1 MRNLN
6 TWSTYVAVCLHVQEA
21 LFSGPSRD
29 VDFIALKLSGLTYT
43 RLGKAGRRSPAL
55 WGDEHAS
62 RSPPSPLRPWE
73 LSDAFLEGMSLLQ
86 LYPVEAAGGI
96 DIILQTA
103 LYMTQRREE
112 DAKVPKGGSFGL
124 GARLKVTMW
133 KGFTNQLPSS
143 VSDEEATSE
152 EEDTRDD
159 GNETETLS
167 SSGIT
172 SRLANS
178 VWRGITN
185 QSAMEVPPSPLTPLT
200 PLPSL
205 SHSLESTS
213 SSPSTVPSV
222 DSSPKTNTH
231 TLPGPNIWGYAE
243 KLKDSDA
250 AASLAKA
257 SSNWRAKAMDA
268 WNARK
273 KNAGN
278 TEALSPTS
286 TTSELPPSTAAWN
299 PWMHSPITEPED
311 RRRESLRMDRS
322 DVYSPPPRPAFFR
335 PPRDSFIPPARGT
348 TPMSSSPTTPDMS
361 PQSDS
366 SIVHRTKAS
375 IASMAGLSSA
385 LPPPKQGPRPLRL
398 NSAQLMTAR
407 KPSSMSRSATNT
419 SAPYQAQWAEV
430 MRAKGH
436 VPHKDSHS
444 SISSL
449 SPSDAMGRGCR
460 SDAEYETGKISRVVL
475 INRRS
480 VSPMAPGYRVPQS
493 RPLSTESS
501 PDKAMQPA
509 SQHEPSDNHPEE
521 GWGRVDI
528 PDSPPFPTSPIPY
541 SSATDAPPDKGEVR
555 IANGEHERLGSIVLS
570 DSIVTPEAPPP
581 KKLTRKKTPPRQ
593 PGAQIEDASIPP
605 VPSLNARV
613 RSKRYP
619 QRPSNLR
626 TKSRSSTVPDK
637 VSTLDSL
644 GPDDAAEQEVV
655 VPTPRAA
662 AFDVSESSST
672 SPTSPQVVRRSRKVS
687 TEGHE
692 ARVAK
697 MSAERPTIRKI
708 PLGGR
713 DMRGK
718 RESAA
723 NEGDDEGYGDLLT
736 AYESED

>member
-6 TWSTYVAVCLHVQEA
+6 TWSTYVVVCSHVQEA
-21 LFSGPSRD
+21 LFSGPSLY
-29 VDFIALKLSGLTYT
+29 VNFLALKLCGLTHT

-86 LYPVEAAGGI
+86 LYPVEAAGGV

-112 DAKVPKGGSFGL
+112 DAKVPKGGNFGL

-185 QSAMEVPPSPLTPLT
+185 QSAMEVPPSPLTPST

-205 SHSLESTS
+205 SHSLESAS
-213 SSPSTVPSV
+213 SSPSTLPPSL
-222 DSSPKTNTH
+222 KTNTH
-231 TLPGPNIWGYAE
+231 ALPGPNIWGYAE

-273 KNAGN
+273 QNAGN

-299 PWMHSPITEPED
+299 PWMHSPLTEPEG

-335 PPRDSFIPPARGT
+335 PPRDSFVPPARET
-348 TPMSSSPTTPDMS
+348 TPMSSSPTSPDMS

-366 SIVHRTKAS
+366 SIIHRTKAS

-385 LPPPKQGPRPLRL
+385 LPSPKQGPRPLRL

-407 KPSSMSRSATNT
+407 KPSRMSRSATNT

-436 VPHKDSHS
+436 VPHNDSRS

-460 SDAEYETGKISRVVL
+460 SDAEYETGKISRVVPL
-475 INRRS
+475 NRRS
-480 VSPMAPGYRVPQS
+480 ISPMAPGYRVPQN

-509 SQHEPSDNHPEE
+509 SQRTPSDNHSEE
-521 GWGRVDI
+521 EWGHVDI
-528 PDSPPFPTSPIPY
+528 PDSPLILTSPVPY
-541 SSATDAPPDKGEVR
+541 SPATDTLPDKGEVR
-555 IANGEHERLGSIVLS
+555 IANGEHQRLGSIVLS
-570 DSIVTPEAPPP
+570 DFIVTPEAPPP

-593 PGAQIEDASIPP
+593 PVAQIDESSIPP

-626 TKSRSSTVPDK
+626 TKSRSNTVPDK
-637 VSTLDSL
+637 VSSLDSL
-644 GPDDAAEQEVV
+644 APGDAAEQEVV

-672 SPTSPQVVRRSRKVS
+672 SPTSPQVVKRSRKVS

-692 ARVAK
+692 AGVTK
-697 MSAERPTIRKI
+697 MIRKV